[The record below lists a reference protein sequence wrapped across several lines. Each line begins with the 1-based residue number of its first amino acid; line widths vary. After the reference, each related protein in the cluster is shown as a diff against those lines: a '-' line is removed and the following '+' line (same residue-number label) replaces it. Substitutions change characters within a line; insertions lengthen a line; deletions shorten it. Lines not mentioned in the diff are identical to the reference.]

1 MAKHNEDIIE
11 AIRQEFVQGV
21 LDDKGLRSHPTID
34 ELSKKHSIPSITL
47 YRKSQSNEWKQQ
59 KLDFQDNL
67 RIQIDKEKRTKMV
80 KDSVEFD
87 ENNLRLAKALQNEIV
102 ALISMSNKKR
112 NEGDTRPF
120 FSASSLNSL
129 GQALMTC
136 QKVGRL
142 ALGES
147 TDTTNITTTESTV
160 TEAFQLID
168 EIFRGKSK
176 ESDSQLH

>member
-80 KDSVEFD
+80 
-87 ENNLRLAKALQNEIV
+87 L
-102 ALISMSNKKR
+102 
-112 NEGDTRPF
+112 
-120 FSASSLNSL
+120 
-129 GQALMTC
+129 
-136 QKVGRL
+136 
-142 ALGES
+142 
-147 TDTTNITTTESTV
+147 TV
-160 TEAFQLID
+160 I
-168 EIFRGKSK
+168 
-176 ESDSQLH
+176 